1 MGRVLAHGHVD
12 AIVVK
17 DRRAD
22 DFIGTDPLAVVLV
35 AFASPA
41 VAVTRGSG
49 ANVITK
55 VVPVRAVLSGTLDR
69 GYRVLS
75 VEITPQVILL
85 DLQLPK
91 MGGLEV
97 LERLR
102 ADAHTRLLPVVVLTS
117 SSEDADIF
125 NSYRLGANSFVRKPV
140 EYQKFIDAVSQ
151 LGKYWVHINEPP
163 PYVK

>member
-1 MGRVLAHGHVD
+1 MWDNFILLVEDNPDDEELTLRAIKESKVTNP
-12 AIVVK
+12 IVVVRDGAEALDYLFCTGVYAGR
-17 DRRAD
+17 DRQ
-22 DFIGTDPLAVVLV
+22 
-35 AFASPA
+35 
-41 VAVTRGSG
+41 
-49 ANVITK
+49 
-55 VVPVRAVLSGTLDR
+55 
-69 GYRVLS
+69 
-75 VEITPQVILL
+75 ITPQVILL